1 MALRTDLQ
9 RGRILALVW
18 LDPQFKE
25 EFEKNPTKAFKI
37 LRTTRADELRQ
48 TYGESILQ
56 DLGIDDPNFSLSNF
70 EAMSWLNVD
79 FWSISGNELDA
90 CIQGNRD
97 DIVPGESSW
106 FWNAQSEAALGA
118 TPDTLTRKEWGR
130 IYARIWMDY
139 RLSNMDQQL
148 REKYGPQRWYVERFE
163 KHPAVIVE
171 EIAKDINMNGWGT
184 EIKFAL
190 GVTRLF
196 VVQAPPA
203 SLAALIE
210 ADKTV
215 VKTGLPGNQPLSWE
229 VNKCG

>member
-1 MALRTDLQ
+1 MALLTDLQ

-48 TYGESILQ
+48 TYGESIFQ

-79 FWSISGNELDA
+79 FRSISGSDLDA
-90 CIQGNRD
+90 CIQGNMGS
-97 DIVPGESSW
+97 IVPGESLW
-106 FWNAQSEAALGA
+106 FWNSQSESALA
-118 TPDTLTRKEWGR
+118 EAPPDTLTKKEWGR

-139 RLSNMDQQL
+139 RLPDMAQQL

-196 VVQAPPA
+196 VVQDPPA
-203 SLAALIE
+203 SLPGPISGVTVQTGLIE
-210 ADKTV
+210 NKPI
-215 VKTGLPGNQPLSWE
+215 LWE
-229 VNKCG
+229 VNKC